1 MRSFLVTSFLAAS
14 YAGLSHAVTLTT
26 SSASYVVDAQSSNAF
41 VVTFSRSNCDITSLK
56 YRGTE
61 VQTQSGSRSHIA
73 SGFSSPTVS
82 AQSLTVGGVNYV
94 KVTCAQSELTHYYVI
109 RNGDSTLHMGTYVSK
124 ALAIGEHRW
133 IGRFIES
140 VLPNDDVS
148 QASSTGGSSSTVE
161 GSDVFVVNGQ
171 TRSKFYSSQRFIDD
185 KVHCMS
191 GNDIRACMIMPGTA
205 YETSSGGP
213 FFRDM

>member
-1 MRSFLVTSFLAAS
+1 MRSFLVNSLLAAAS
-14 YAGLSHAVTLTT
+14 YAGVANAITLTT
-26 SSASYVVDAQSSNAF
+26 NSGSYVVDAQSSNAF
-41 VVTFSRSNCDITSLK
+41 VVTFSRSNCDITSLR

-73 SGFSSPTVS
+73 SGFSSPSVS

-94 KVTCAQSELTHYYVI
+94 KVTCTQSELTHYYVI
-109 RNGDSTLHMGTYVSK
+109 RNGDSMLHMATYVHT

-133 IGRFIES
+133 IGRFINS

-148 QASSTGGSSSTVE
+148 QASDVKGSTSTVE
-161 GSDVFVVNGQ
+161 GSDVFVVNAQ

-185 KVHCMS
+185 KVHCLS
-191 GNDIRACMIMPGTA
+191 GNDIRACMVLFSFEI
-205 YETSSGGP
+205 
-213 FFRDM
+213 D